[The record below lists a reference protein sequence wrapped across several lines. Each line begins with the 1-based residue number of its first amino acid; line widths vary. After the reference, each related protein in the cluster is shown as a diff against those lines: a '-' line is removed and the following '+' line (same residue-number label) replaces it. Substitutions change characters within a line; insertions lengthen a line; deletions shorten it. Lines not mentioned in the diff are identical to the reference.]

1 MYNSTIMHQALYR
14 TYRPKTFKDV
24 IGQDHIV
31 PLLEK
36 AISSNKVSHAYLFC
50 GGRGTGKTSVARI
63 LAATLKTDPSDI
75 YEIDAASNRGIDD
88 IRVLR
93 DGVRTMPYDS
103 KYKVYIIDEVHM
115 LTKEAFNALLKTLEE
130 PPAHVIFILATT
142 DPEKVPETILSRCQ
156 VYTFKNPSETV
167 LEEVVTRVAKEEG
180 YEIEGSAARLIAILG
195 DGSYRDTFSVLEK
208 ALLVSNDKK
217 IVRSEVEKVTGA
229 PKESLIIDF
238 LSAYVENDEKK
249 GRELIDILRI
259 NSISTTLFFREVLEL
274 TRAALLVRVDSNR
287 LKEFEKT
294 YGDTYAA
301 TVKDLAKNTKLTS
314 KVLET
319 LLTAYQ
325 NIKHNSFP
333 ELWLETLF

>member
-1 MYNSTIMHQALYR
+1 MHQALYR

-36 AISSNKVSHAYLFC
+36 AIAANKVSHAYLFC

-63 LAATLKTDPSDI
+63 LASTLKTDPADV

-130 PPAHVIFILATT
+130 PPSHVIFVLATT
-142 DPEKVPETILSRCQ
+142 DPEKVPDTVLSRCQ
-156 VYTFKNPSETV
+156 VYTFKNPNETI
-167 LEEVVTRVAKEEG
+167 LKEVVIRVAKEEG
-180 YEIEGSAARLIAILG
+180 YTIEGSAAHLIAVLG

-208 ALLVSNDKK
+208 ALLVSEDKK

-238 LSAYVENDEKK
+238 LTAYVQVDEKK
-249 GRELIDILRI
+249 GREIIQTIRT
-259 NSISTTLFFREVLEL
+259 NTVSTSLFFKEVLEL
-274 TRAALLVRVDSNR
+274 ARFALLVRVDGGR
-287 LKEFEKT
+287 VKEFEKT
-294 YGDTYAA
+294 FGSSYVDAVNALA
-301 TVKDLAKNTKLTS
+301 TNPKFTS
-314 KVLET
+314 KTLES
-319 LLTAYQ
+319 LLVAYQ
-325 NIKHNSFP
+325 NIKHNAFP
-333 ELWLETLF
+333 EMWLETLF

>member
-1 MYNSTIMHQALYR
+1 MHQALYR
-14 TYRPKTFKDV
+14 TYRPKTFEDV

-36 AISSNKVSHAYLFC
+36 AIATNKVSHAYLFC

-63 LAATLKTDPSDI
+63 LASTLKTDPSDI

-130 PPAHVIFILATT
+130 PPAHVIFVLATT

-156 VYTFKNPSETV
+156 VYTFKNPSEAV
-167 LEEVVTRVAKEEG
+167 LEVVVTRVAKEEG
-180 YEIEGSAARLIAILG
+180 YAIEGSAAHLIAVLG

-208 ALLVSNDKK
+208 ALLVSDDKK
-217 IVRSEVEKVTGA
+217 IVRSEVERVTGA
-229 PKESLIIDF
+229 PNESLIIDF
-238 LSAYVENDEKK
+238 LSAYVEADEKK
-249 GRELIDILRI
+249 GRKIIDTIRMS
-259 NSISTTLFFREVLEL
+259 SISSTLFFKEVLEL
-274 TRAALLVRVDSNR
+274 ARFALLARVDPVR
-287 LKEFEKT
+287 LGDFEKI
-294 YGDTYAA
+294 YGDMYIGAI
-301 TVKDLAKNTKLTS
+301 KELAKNTRLTS
-314 KVLET
+314 KTLEA
-319 LLTAYQ
+319 LLNAHQ
-325 NIKHNSFP
+325 NIKYNSFP